1 MPVDNEVHGHL
12 VDETTRQCRENDFS
26 LYSLT
31 WIMYIYIGNMYYISG
46 YEITILQLER
56 GMQVSTVAT
65 LFVTVYNYFIKDFL
79 HAPLPSHN
87 VAPPVFWSILP
98 MSTPISCTVHLQAGI
113 GSLFFLKEATRGAH
127 VEGLLS

>member
-1 MPVDNEVHGHL
+1 VDNEVHGHL

-65 LFVTVYNYFIKDFL
+65 LFVTVYNYL
-79 HAPLPSHN
+79 
-87 VAPPVFWSILP
+87 
-98 MSTPISCTVHLQAGI
+98 
-113 GSLFFLKEATRGAH
+113 
-127 VEGLLS
+127 